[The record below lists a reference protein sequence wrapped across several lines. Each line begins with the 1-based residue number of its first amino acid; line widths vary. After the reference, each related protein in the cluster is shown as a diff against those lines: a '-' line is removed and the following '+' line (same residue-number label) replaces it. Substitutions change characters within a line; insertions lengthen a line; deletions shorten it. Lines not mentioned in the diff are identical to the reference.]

1 MKYEDAPKSFT
12 AAYKAYMQRVQ
23 NNVSQAITQSNSI
36 PVLDKMPLKPTPG
49 YVYSFTR
56 ALSPE
61 IPKPGIY
68 VWSGSG
74 WIGNM
79 DENQWGNDRIS
90 DVSFAKVTAGTLGVE
105 QLVLSNNAGS
115 NIRSAN
121 YSPGT
126 AGFSIAGNGSC
137 EFQNAMIRGTLF
149 AQDLLYGTI
158 AEARFADD
166 TIGGGPIK
174 SGAVHKTVAQLNS
187 QIYANYSP
195 YLSVAGATNTYLGPL
210 TLAANSYRSGVLL
223 FADVWPHIP
232 AVNTGPWSSG
242 FARNSTTGWIG
253 NSHWFTQHTGYYG
266 MGKPMFYYDTGAG
279 TGSVSYYLGV
289 HQNTNGT
296 SSQYC
301 YCTFI
306 ALEISK

>member
-1 MKYEDAPKSFT
+1 MKYEDAPKGFT

-79 DENQWGNDRIS
+79 DEQQWGNDRIS
-90 DVSFAKVTAGTLGVE
+90 DVSFSKITAGMLGVE
-105 QLVLSNNAGS
+105 QLVLANNAGS

-121 YSPGT
+121 YSPGS
-126 AGFSIAGNGSC
+126 AGFAIAGNGSC
-137 EFQNAMIRGTLF
+137 EFQNALIRGTLY

-158 AEARFADD
+158 ASGRFGNN
-166 TIGGGPIK
+166 TIGSGPVI
-174 SGAVHKTVAQLNS
+174 SGALHNRYALSSQNNTVPYIGSTTIDLANCLVVGPVTLPANS
-187 QIYANYSP
+187 DRTGVCILVNAFFQWNSTNAP
-195 YLSVAGATNTYLGPL
+195 GWLVAGVMTG
-210 TLAANSYRSGVLL
+210 YRSGSLLARYMYYENGRDVLSFMAL
-223 FADVWPHIP
+223 H
-232 AVNTGPWSSG
+232 NSST
-242 FARNSTTGWIG
+242 SSQT
-253 NSHWFTQHTGYYG
+253 
-266 MGKPMFYYDTGAG
+266 
-279 TGSVSYYLGV
+279 YYLGL
-289 HQNTNGT
+289 Q
-296 SSQYC
+296 QYISNPYSVNC
-301 YCTFI
+301 FYDM
-306 ALEISK
+306 AVLEFVK